1 MDTKL
6 NHLHTLINTRKE
18 KYPNLANFWLKYM
31 DEKTKMYEESLDK
44 AINVFEKM
52 NTLINEDIP
61 TNDIMLYCLIKN
73 FINK

>member
-1 MDTKL
+1 
-6 NHLHTLINTRKE
+6 
-18 KYPNLANFWLKYM
+18 M

-61 TNDIMLYCLIKN
+61 TNDIMLYCVIKN